1 MTDTNLL
8 PDTLP
13 SLEQRFQ
20 EGRVSTREALQ
31 LLAEHPAVV
40 DQLHYLDREE
50 RVKQLAQMLYFGR
63 ELQALVHALNRAAGW
78 WSDLET
84 GEPKERNDGE
94 LCMLIVTEI
103 SEGFEG
109 VRKNLMD
116 DKLGHRKMFE
126 VEIGDAMIR
135 ELDVGGGRGFD
146 LFAALF
152 EKLAYNQCR
161 SDHKREARLAPNGK
175 KC

>member
-1 MTDTNLL
+1 MTNANLSLEARFHAGQIDTDT
-8 PDTLP
+8 
-13 SLEQRFQ
+13 
-20 EGRVSTREALQ
+20 AIA
-31 LLAEHPAVV
+31 LLAHSPAVQAALRQFWPEDV
-40 DQLHYLDREE
+40 TPKMATGALREMLHY
-50 RVKQLAQMLYFGR
+50 GR
-63 ELQALVHALNRAAGW
+63 MLQALIHGLNRAAGW

-109 VRKNLMD
+109 VRKNLTD

-126 VEIGDAMIR
+126 VELGDAMIR

-175 KC
+175 KI

>member
-1 MTDTNLL
+1 MTNANLSLEAQFHAGQIDTDT
-8 PDTLP
+8 
-13 SLEQRFQ
+13 
-20 EGRVSTREALQ
+20 AIA
-31 LLAEHPAVV
+31 LLAHSPAV
-40 DQLHYLDREE
+40 
-50 RVKQLAQMLYFGR
+50 
-63 ELQALVHALNRAAGW
+63 QAALRQFW
-78 WSDLET
+78 PEDVT
-84 GEPKERNDGE
+84 PK
-94 LCMLIVTEI
+94 MAT
-103 SEGFEG
+103 
-109 VRKNLMD
+109 D

-126 VEIGDAMIR
+126 VELGDAMIR